1 MWVLSR
7 FQSLTT
13 LTLYSNKL
21 PGKLPD
27 SWGSSGAFPKLR
39 TLTLSKND
47 ISGAA
52 QATLSAL
59 GADCCECSRKCCGRY
74 AGLGSTHK
82 LLHIAFN
89 TSHCSWAARQFFV
102 SRVQVRQLSAGLEQ
116 LLRWHMP
123 HAAVAAIKSS

>member
-21 PGKLPD
+21 TGKLPD

-52 QATLSAL
+52 HVWPEWMHV
-59 GADCCECSRKCCGRY
+59 CCW
-74 AGLGSTHK
+74 AGVEGTAA
-82 LLHIAFN
+82 AF
-89 TSHCSWAARQFFV
+89 V
-102 SRVQVRQLSAGLEQ
+102 
-116 LLRWHMP
+116 
-123 HAAVAAIKSS
+123 